1 MAKRRRKRSTPSV
14 HAFGKQ
20 VKRLKKRLHLPR
32 PPRLSL
38 IPHLPH
44 SSVFVTGVG
53 IGLAA
58 GLAGGLALAWLSARH
73 HVPPQRPAQVAAVAP
88 PKVVVVPPA
97 PAAPPATVPAP
108 TPPAYVEQTEPQPDD
123 AAAAD
128 DSAAMNQLLGNPAPV
143 SATPE
148 PAAPSFTPQPQAEN
162 PQAPVQEPAPPQAV
176 SPPSLTEPSAP
187 AAQGAAPAWLQN
199 SVASIDPGT
208 RPMIAIV
215 LDDVGAAPSDAP
227 GAVALPAPVTLSIM
241 TYAPNAARLA
251 QSARAAGHEIMV
263 HVPMEAIN
271 RDADPGKNA
280 LLVGLSPEEIRQRLD
295 WDLAQ
300 FEGYVGINNHMGS
313 RFTQD
318 AAGMQQVLETLKS
331 RGLLFLDSRTIASS
345 VGDTLA
351 GRLGVTHLKRDVFLD
366 DVIDEADIRKELT
379 RAEAIAKKQGF
390 AIAIGHPHPDTV
402 AALKQWIPEA
412 KARGFVLVPITA
424 IAKKQAGV
432 TG

>member
-1 MAKRRRKRSTPSV
+1 
-14 HAFGKQ
+14 
-20 VKRLKKRLHLPR
+20 
-32 PPRLSL
+32 
-38 IPHLPH
+38 
-44 SSVFVTGVG
+44 
-53 IGLAA
+53 
-58 GLAGGLALAWLSARH
+58 
-73 HVPPQRPAQVAAVAP
+73 
-88 PKVVVVPPA
+88 
-97 PAAPPATVPAP
+97 
-108 TPPAYVEQTEPQPDD
+108 
-123 AAAAD
+123 
-128 DSAAMNQLLGNPAPV
+128 
-143 SATPE
+143 
-148 PAAPSFTPQPQAEN
+148 
-162 PQAPVQEPAPPQAV
+162 
-176 SPPSLTEPSAP
+176 
-187 AAQGAAPAWLQN
+187 
-199 SVASIDPGT
+199 
-208 RPMIAIV
+208 
-215 LDDVGAAPSDAP
+215 
-227 GAVALPAPVTLSIM
+227 
-241 TYAPNAARLA
+241 
-251 QSARAAGHEIMV
+251 
-263 HVPMEAIN
+263 MEAIN